1 LVRRNVRLLSKKP
14 SRKEK
19 VLPVFVPCMHAHP
32 NSAPH
37 QVK

>member
-1 LVRRNVRLLSKKP
+1 VRLLSKKP

-19 VLPVFVPCMHAHP
+19 VLPVFVPCMHP